1 MDVASCSPRLR
12 ARRGL
17 PILWLTGLALA
28 LALGVVLRLVWVK
41 DIEFKSDE
49 AWTFRQVQKVAQG
62 GPWPQFGMPSSAG
75 PVNPGLSV
83 WVFVFLGKVAG
94 CANPTILARGVQ
106 VLSIAAILG
115 LIVFA
120 FVFVRAREREPW
132 LWAAALVSVNPTA
145 VLLHR
150 KIWPPSLLPLFTL
163 VMLAGW
169 FRRERRWGAF
179 LWGLVGACLGQ
190 IHMAGFF
197 FAAAFA
203 LWALLFDRK
212 RVAWLGWLLGSLLGA
227 LPMLPWLAHLLS
239 DPHSGGPSSVYWVH
253 LFEFKFWVRWV
264 MQSLGFG
271 LEYALFDD
279 YDTFLAYPLIHGR
292 PTYLVWLAEQT
303 VLLLGAVLLLRAV
316 YRIWR
321 ERKRLT
327 ALVSGK
333 NSPTAFTLS
342 ASFWGFGLLLTA
354 TSLYMQRHYLAVAF
368 PLGLVWLAR
377 LALPATYRRP
387 GWVMLGRGIL
397 LTLCLCQALLTA
409 SFLDYIHVNH
419 GSLSGDYKA
428 TYGASQHAALRTG
441 PSPGQ

>member
-1 MDVASCSPRLR
+1 MDVANNSTAPAPRR
-12 ARRGL
+12 TG
-17 PILWLTGLALA
+17 LWLAALLAA
-28 LALGVVLRLVWVK
+28 LVLGAVLRLVWVK

-49 AWTFRQVQKVAQG
+49 AWTFRQVQQAAQG

-83 WVFVFLGKVAG
+83 WVFVLLGKLTG
-94 CANPTILARGVQ
+94 CPDPTVLARGVQ
-106 VLSIAAILG
+106 VLSIAAILC

-120 FVFVRAREREPW
+120 FVFVPPKEREPW

-197 FAAAFA
+197 FAAGFA

-212 RVAWLGWLLGSLLGA
+212 RVAWSGWLLGSCLGA
-227 LPMLPWLAHLLS
+227 LPMLPWLYYLLS
-239 DPHSGGPSSVYWVH
+239 DLHRGGPSSVYWVH

-271 LEYALFDD
+271 LEYSLFDD
-279 YDTFLAYPLIHGR
+279 HADFLSYPLLHGQ
-292 PTYLVWLAEQT
+292 PTYLVWVAEQT
-303 VLLLGAVLLLRAV
+303 ALLLGALLLARAA
-316 YRIWR
+316 YRAWR
-321 ERKRLT
+321 GRDRLA

-333 NSPTAFTLS
+333 GSPTGFTLG
-342 ASFWGFGLLLTA
+342 AAFWGFGLLLTA

-368 PLGLVWLAR
+368 PLGFVWLAR
-377 LALPATYRRP
+377 LALPATDPRP
-387 GWVMLGRGIL
+387 AGVKVGRGIL

-409 SFLDYIHVNH
+409 SFLDYIHAHH
-419 GSLSGDYKA
+419 GSVRGDYKA
-428 TYGASQHAALRTG
+428 TFGAAGHAALQSG
-441 PSPGQ
+441 PVPRQ